1 MRGADGGSCLSLAGD
16 AGWAAQVKAERN
28 DSPEAV
34 WLDITHDGWRRAFG
48 LDHTRRLF
56 VDLAADELRGEDHL
70 APAGRP
76 RDRRRTR
83 FAIAFH
89 LAAGVSASVAVDG
102 MSALIRAPGAPG
114 WRLRSDAAETRV
126 EPAVV
131 FEDGEARSAQ
141 SVVLAGLMRPAD
153 GARVR
158 WKLSRDEG

>member
-16 AGWAAQVKAERN
+16 ADWAAQVRAERN

-34 WLDITHDGWRRAFG
+34 WLDITHDAWRRAFG

-56 VDLAADELRGEDHL
+56 LDIAADELRGEDHL
-70 APAGRP
+70 ARAGRP
-76 RDRRRTR
+76 RDRRQTR
-83 FAIAFH
+83 FAIVFH

-131 FEDGEARSAQ
+131 FEDGAARSAQ
-141 SVVLAGLMRPAD
+141 SVVLAGFVRPAE
-153 GARVR
+153 GGRVR